1 MILRYPRW
9 RELGLI
15 LVAAVICALGVTQV
29 TLLRNPAWSLAD
41 RVSVMIIP
49 AVALVV
55 HIVLVARR
63 SLADQVLLPLSLAL
77 ASLGIVLVDRLRPD
91 LAVRQSIWIGLGLVS
106 IIGGLWAAK
115 HLDALLRYRYT
126 VGVAGLLLTAATLVF
141 GVDPNGSGARLW
153 FEVGGVSFQP
163 VELLKILLVIWLAG
177 YLREHGEVIRFAD
190 QRIGPL
196 RLPPLN
202 FLAPLLVMFLLT
214 ELLLVVQRDLGA
226 GLLMS
231 FVFMAVTYGATGR
244 ASLLLFGLT
253 LVSLGGWAAYAL
265 FAHVR
270 LRVGIWLDPWSQA
283 NDAGY
288 QIVQGLIALANGGIL
303 GTGLGLGSPTL
314 VPAVHTDFSIIA
326 VGEELGL
333 AGALAVL
340 GLYALLIHRGFR
352 IALRSDD
359 EYAQILAAGLTIT
372 IGIQT
377 LLIVGGVLKLF
388 PLTGI
393 TLPWISYGGSS
404 ILLNFAAI
412 GMLLGIS
419 HQTELDR
426 A

>member
-1 MILRYPRW
+1 VTFQYPRW
-9 RELGLI
+9 RELSLI
-15 LVAAVICALGVTQV
+15 MIATAMCALGITQV
-29 TLLRNPAWSLAD
+29 TMLRDPSWSLAD
-41 RVSVMIIP
+41 KVSALVIP
-49 AVALVV
+49 AVALIA
-55 HIVLVARR
+55 HAVLVARR

-77 ASLGIVLVDRLRPD
+77 ASMGIVLVDRLRPD
-91 LAVRQSIWIGLGLVS
+91 LAIRQSIWISLGLVT
-106 IIGGLWAAK
+106 IVAGLWTAK
-115 HLDALLRYRYT
+115 HLDILLRYRYT

-202 FLAPLLVMFLLT
+202 FLVPLLVMFMLT

-231 FVFMAVTYGATGR
+231 FVFVAVTYGATGR
-244 ASLLLFGLT
+244 TSLVLFGLA
-253 LVSLGGWAAYAL
+253 LVSLGGWAAYTL

-283 NDAGY
+283 NDAGF

-303 GTGLGLGSPTL
+303 GTGLGLGDPTL
-314 VPAVHTDFSIIA
+314 VPAVHTDFSIVA
-326 VGEELGL
+326 LGEELGL